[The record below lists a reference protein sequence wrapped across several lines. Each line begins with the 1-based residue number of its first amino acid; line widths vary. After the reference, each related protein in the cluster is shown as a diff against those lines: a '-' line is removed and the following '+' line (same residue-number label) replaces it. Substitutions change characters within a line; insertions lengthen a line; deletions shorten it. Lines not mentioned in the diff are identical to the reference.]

1 MKILQVGGLEPQLA
15 ELVAQRYQPLVLP
28 APGPE
33 RANFLAEHGQGVTAV
48 LASGGRGLDDELFD
62 ALPNLNV
69 IVNNGAGVDNID
81 LEAAGRRGIG
91 VSNTPDVLS
100 DTVADT
106 AIGLILM
113 CLRRFGAA
121 DRYVREGRWAT
132 EGVFP
137 YARDLTGSTVG
148 ILGLGRLGAAVA
160 TRLSAFAC
168 TIVYHNRRRIEGSP
182 YRYAASAREL
192 AESVDILVV
201 ATAGGRDTEQL
212 VDREVLTA
220 LGPQGYLI
228 NIARGSVVDE
238 AALIELLSADRL
250 AGAGLDVFADEPN
263 VPAEL
268 RALDNVVLFPH
279 IGSATV
285 RTRRAMAELT
295 LRNLESYRSTGEL
308 VTPVLPAVRGP
319 SA

>member
-1 MKILQVGGLEPQLA
+1 MNILQVGALEPQLA

-28 APGPE
+28 PPGEE
-33 RANFLAEHGQGVTAV
+33 RERFLADNGPAVTV
-48 LASGGRGLDDELFD
+48 ILASGGRGLDDELFA
-62 ALPNLNV
+62 ALPNLGA
-69 IVNNGAGVDNID
+69 IANNGAGVDNID
-81 LEAAGRRGIG
+81 LAAAGRRGIG

-106 AIGLILM
+106 AIGLMLM

-121 DRYVREGRWAT
+121 DRFVREGRWAT

-160 TRLSAFAC
+160 TRLLAFDC
-168 TIVYHNRRRIEGSP
+168 TIAYHNRRRIEGSP
-182 YRYAASAREL
+182 YRYADSAREL
-192 AESVDILVV
+192 AESVDILMV
-201 ATAGGRDTEQL
+201 ATAGGKDTEKL

-250 AGAGLDVFADEPN
+250 AGAGLDVFADEPQ
-263 VPAEL
+263 VPAQL

-279 IGSATV
+279 IGSATA

-295 LRNLESYRSTGEL
+295 LRNLESYLRTGQL
-308 VTPVLPAVRGP
+308 VTPVLRGGKRP
-319 SA
+319 